1 MDWMSPSTIED
12 MEKIM
17 KAFIEEDPDGDGQD
31 DTIGMVVLSEVY
43 GGYPNNTFGID
54 NVFTAFGAYPGVWI
68 DKDGKAVYGSV
79 QEEMKEPLQLLNRWY
94 NEGLIDKEVCHPHQ
108 R

>member
-1 MDWMSPSTIED
+1 
-12 MEKIM
+12 M

-54 NVFTAFGAYPGVWI
+54 NVFTAFGAYP
-68 DKDGKAVYGSV
+68 ASGSTRTARLCTAPCRR
-79 QEEMKEPLQLLNRWY
+79 K
-94 NEGLIDKEVCHPHQ
+94 
-108 R
+108 